1 MKINKIKFKYI
12 IRGVMTMSIWTHVN
26 CNFRLADYQVV
37 SDKDIYKVFGKQL
50 LWGEEFNGE
59 EYYLPMGSEES
70 LHFKILNS
78 HVCN

>member
-1 MKINKIKFKYI
+1 
-12 IRGVMTMSIWTHVN
+12 MSIWTHVN

-59 EYYLPMGSEES
+59 EYYLPMGSE
-70 LHFKILNS
+70 
-78 HVCN
+78 